1 MDSVSEIGSEVLYE
15 RSFNLEDETDI
26 GNALHFA
33 WLNRSRLL
41 YCKEWKTWLIWDGKR
56 WGADRLG
63 KVTKFAKE
71 VTKDMFRIALEM
83 DSLRARMFASTTSN
97 KPRLKAM
104 VDLAESELPI
114 ESCGLDADQWLL
126 NCPNGTLNLKT
137 GDLLE
142 HDPNQRITK
151 LCATAYDQDAQAPRW
166 EKFLSEVFPDDAAV
180 PEFLARWFG
189 YCLTGSVREE
199 MFPIFV
205 GDGANG
211 KSTMLTAILE
221 AIGNDYAIQ
230 ANPDM
235 LMESKKSSHPTDKT
249 DLCGIRLA
257 MCSESESTQ
266 TLAASTVKSLTGGDK
281 IRARRMKENFF
292 EFQATHKLVLATNYT
307 PVIKDTSHGIARR
320 LTLVKFNQRFDG
332 PKRDNGLKEKLR
344 QEYPGILAW
353 MVRGCIQWQRDGLNV
368 PESVK
373 WATTSYL
380 KEQDTVG
387 RFINERCLKQSSGK
401 VRLKDLFEASGA
413 WCASNSE
420 SFSKDD
426 LTNWL
431 RQRGYKSRTSNGTLF
446 DGLVLKV
453 NDLSSL
459 EAPEPPEAVFTL
471 TQSF

>member
-1 MDSVSEIGSEVLYE
+1 MTEHVEIGSEVLYE

-63 KVTKFAKE
+63 KVTNFAKE
-71 VTKDMFRIALEM
+71 VTKDMFRIAHEM
-83 DSLRARMFASTTSN
+83 DSMRARMFASTTSN

-104 VDLAESELPI
+104 IDLAESELPI
-114 ESCGLDADQWLL
+114 GSCGLDADQWLL

-166 EKFLSEVFPDDAAV
+166 EKFLSEVFPDDPKV

-221 AIGNDYAIQ
+221 ATGNDYAIQ

-257 MCSESESTQ
+257 MCAESESTQ
-266 TLAASTVKSLTGGDK
+266 TLAAATIKALTGGDK
-281 IRARRMKENFF
+281 IRARRMKENFW
-292 EFQATHKLVLATNYT
+292 EFQPTHKLVLATNYT
-307 PVIKDTSHGIARR
+307 PIIKDSSHGIARR
-320 LTLVKFNQRFDG
+320 LAIVKFNQRFDG
-332 PKRDNGLKEKLR
+332 RNRDNGLKEKLR
-344 QEYPGILAW
+344 SEYAGILAW
-353 MVRGCIQWQRDGLNV
+353 MVRGCMEWQQVGIRKPRAVEL
-368 PESVK
+368 
-373 WATTSYL
+373 ATNTYL
-380 KEQDTVG
+380 REQDVVG
-387 RFINERCLKQSSGK
+387 RFFSERCSQQSIGK
-401 VRLKDLFEASGA
+401 VHLKHLVEASRD
-413 WCASNSE
+413 WCSLNSE
-420 SFSKDD
+420 SFGQKD
-426 LTNWL
+426 LTTWL
-431 RQRGYKSRTSNGTLF
+431 AQHGYEKRMSDGTVF
-446 DGLVLKV
+446 DGLVLKP

-471 TQSF
+471 TQSS